1 MANTSARRA
10 HPFRLEAAMSYLA
23 KTVFGFGL
31 YMVSLCALL
40 LFAPNLLLEL
50 LGFEPTSEVWI
61 RVLGQLVL
69 YLGIYYVL
77 AARWEARRFM
87 AATIPIRGSVIVF
100 FAVFVG
106 AGLVPPMLL
115 VMGIPDLIGALW
127 TLHALRTGNA
137 LRADTARAA

>member
-1 MANTSARRA
+1 
-10 HPFRLEAAMSYLA
+10 MSYPA
-23 KTVFGFGL
+23 RTVFGFGL
-31 YMVSLCALL
+31 YMLLLCVPL

-50 LGFEPTSEVWI
+50 LGFASTSEVWV

-87 AATIPIRGSVIVF
+87 VATVPVRLSVIVF
-100 FAVFVG
+100 FAAFVA

-115 VMGIPDLIGALW
+115 VMGVPDLVGALW
-127 TLHALRTGNA
+127 TWHALGAGRPIPA
-137 LRADTARAA
+137 KV

>member
-1 MANTSARRA
+1 
-10 HPFRLEAAMSYLA
+10 MSYLA

-31 YMVSLCALL
+31 YMLSLCVLL

-50 LGFEPTSEVWI
+50 LGFAPTSEVWV

-87 AATIPIRGSVIVF
+87 AATIPIRMSVIVF
-100 FAVFVG
+100 FAAFVG

-127 TLHALRTGNA
+127 TLHALRTGDA

>member
-1 MANTSARRA
+1 
-10 HPFRLEAAMSYLA
+10 MSYPA

-31 YMVSLCALL
+31 YMLLLCVPL

-50 LGFEPTSEVWI
+50 LGFTPTSEVWV

-87 AATIPIRGSVIVF
+87 AATVPVRLSVIVF
-100 FAVFVG
+100 FAAFVA

-115 VMGIPDLIGALW
+115 VMGVPDLVGGLW
-127 TLHALRTGNA
+127 TWHALRA
-137 LRADTARAA
+137 EEPMTAKA

>member
-1 MANTSARRA
+1 
-10 HPFRLEAAMSYLA
+10 MSYPA

-31 YMVSLCALL
+31 YMLLLCVPL

-50 LGFEPTSEVWI
+50 LGFAPTSEVWV

-69 YLGIYYVL
+69 YLGVYYVL

-87 AATIPIRGSVIVF
+87 AATVPVRLSVIVF
-100 FAVFVG
+100 FAAFVA

-115 VMGIPDLIGALW
+115 AMGVPDLIGGLW
-127 TLHALRTGNA
+127 TWHA
-137 LRADTARAA
+137 LRADEPLHVKA

>member
-1 MANTSARRA
+1 
-10 HPFRLEAAMSYLA
+10 MSYLA

-31 YMVSLCALL
+31 YMLLLCVPL

-50 LGFEPTSEVWI
+50 LGFEPTSEVWV

-87 AATIPIRGSVIVF
+87 AATVPVRLSVIVF
-100 FAVFVG
+100 FAAFVA

-115 VMGIPDLIGALW
+115 VMGVPDLVGGLW
-127 TLHALRTGNA
+127 TWHALRAGKPVPA
-137 LRADTARAA
+137 KA

>member
-1 MANTSARRA
+1 M
-10 HPFRLEAAMSYLA
+10 EAAMSYPA
-23 KTVFGFGL
+23 RTVFGFGI
-31 YMVSLCALL
+31 YMLLLCVPL

-50 LGFEPTSEVWI
+50 LGFAPTSEVWV

-69 YLGIYYVL
+69 YLGIYYIL

-87 AATIPIRGSVIVF
+87 AATVPVRASVMVF

-115 VMGIPDLIGALW
+115 VMAVPDLIGALW
-127 TLHALRTGNA
+127 TWHALRTGNA
-137 LRADTARAA
+137 LHADTAHAA